1 MCRIFF
7 VLFVSVLFSTSF
19 PQTNFTHLQKQ
30 LPASIQQNPELLKQ
44 VTKTLERDMVLNP
57 VLVAYRINYYQNLF
71 DKGIKDNKLNGLDN
85 LKWLTVYYYNKRNNW
100 IEKEKSIIAK
110 SGFNERFKNNAI
122 ELLEDYLTD
131 ITDSLGLA
139 EMKLEKNLIDYYSAI
154 ALGAENLTV
163 YNPEMDYSTNL
174 LGAQE
179 IIVNSYIER
188 TEWIRNE
195 KLTDQPV
202 EKIMDYWYLFP
213 NEIQTN
219 KFFVSDYLLEYYNSL
234 YSAKSFKLSGVYLGA
249 SFFYLKEELNVN
261 TVNSQISSDLAFG
274 QIKNAA
280 QINFS
285 FMHKVLLAENLSPFS
300 FISIG
305 LMAGLSLDAK
315 EEDIGPKIDYTKEP
329 LSNGGFISQTR
340 NISNISVS
348 EIFKTSFYVKSA
360 VPILFFNKNAFI
372 ELGFITGVN
381 ISSYKLEYEYQYDK
395 VQVAWNENTQ
405 RYVSTLLERDFSGP
419 QSERNTSSEFIFYPN
434 VDLTIQNF
442 NPIAIQFSM
451 GYNYI
456 SAKFGYTF

>member
-163 YNPEMDYSTNL
+163 YN
-174 LGAQE
+174 
-179 IIVNSYIER
+179 
-188 TEWIRNE
+188 
-195 KLTDQPV
+195 
-202 EKIMDYWYLFP
+202 
-213 NEIQTN
+213 
-219 KFFVSDYLLEYYNSL
+219 
-234 YSAKSFKLSGVYLGA
+234 
-249 SFFYLKEELNVN
+249 
-261 TVNSQISSDLAFG
+261 
-274 QIKNAA
+274 
-280 QINFS
+280 
-285 FMHKVLLAENLSPFS
+285 
-300 FISIG
+300 
-305 LMAGLSLDAK
+305 
-315 EEDIGPKIDYTKEP
+315 
-329 LSNGGFISQTR
+329 
-340 NISNISVS
+340 
-348 EIFKTSFYVKSA
+348 
-360 VPILFFNKNAFI
+360 
-372 ELGFITGVN
+372 
-381 ISSYKLEYEYQYDK
+381 
-395 VQVAWNENTQ
+395 
-405 RYVSTLLERDFSGP
+405 
-419 QSERNTSSEFIFYPN
+419 
-434 VDLTIQNF
+434 
-442 NPIAIQFSM
+442 
-451 GYNYI
+451 
-456 SAKFGYTF
+456 